1 MLWIYYDDQPAS
13 PGDYQLTGLQ
23 VGGGYCYLGT
33 SAGGGIYGY
42 IGRATQIA
50 DSEHII
56 GGQQWHHLCLTRDR
70 GNGTNGRTYIYIDG
84 IQTAYRKSEDPYA
97 HTDTF
102 TIGGLNGAPDG
113 SGSAGHTLDGK
124 IASFALYDRA
134 LTQPEI
140 WHNMM
145 VDMPRLVGT

>member
-1 MLWIYYDDQPAS
+1 ML
-13 PGDYQLTGLQ
+13 
-23 VGGGYCYLGT
+23 C
-33 SAGGGIYGY
+33 
-42 IGRATQIA
+42 RNF
-50 DSEHII
+50 
-56 GGQQWHHLCLTRDR
+56 LCLTRDR
-70 GNGTNGRTYIYIDG
+70 GNGQYGRTYVYIDG

-97 HTDTF
+97 HSDTF
-102 TIGGLNGAPDG
+102 TIGGLGGAPDG